1 MYASVRSLQAPG
13 QRKNVS
19 SSTKMPPASRQLR
32 LCPQISVIGSR
43 SIARHSSRPFCSPI
57 FNLLPTAL
65 VLFRGLNVGYGKL
78 RWFHQLFSV
87 FMTTSNCLWSCF
99 IAVLSGKLSE
109 HGCALLPLLDIQ
121 AYCAVSVLN
130 GCQLIRYDTIRD
142 AISTCAR
149 KPTWVGLIY
158 RTETTTKNCKT
169 EKLKSKNRYAR
180 SNSKSRRNHVVSPEE
195 EKERLQ
201 WEGFAE
207 KAGFK
212 SGMKDCGWWKTNNN
226 KCNC

>member
-1 MYASVRSLQAPG
+1 
-13 QRKNVS
+13 
-19 SSTKMPPASRQLR
+19 MPPASRQLR
-32 LCPQISVIGSR
+32 LCPQIFVIGSR
-43 SIARHSSRPFCSPI
+43 SSARHSSRPFCSPV

-99 IAVLSGKLSE
+99 IVVLSGKLSE

-121 AYCAVSVLN
+121 AYCAVSVLSLN

-142 AISTCAR
+142 DISTCAR

-169 EKLKSKNRYAR
+169 EKLKSKNGYAT
-180 SNSKSRRNHVVSPEE
+180 SNSTRSSAIAEGPRDASCQLIKSLGNHIVSPEE

-201 WEGFAE
+201 W
-207 KAGFK
+207 
-212 SGMKDCGWWKTNNN
+212 D
-226 KCNC
+226 